1 MESQKRTRELRQ
13 CGLTALV
20 LVFTASAPAQEPLST
35 QAPPSEGSRPAIE
48 QIIHQYILQHPEVVK
63 ESLRLYEERERAAQ
77 QERTK
82 KAVLVRLNDI
92 QQDPSSPVVGKAG
105 GVTVVEFFDY
115 HCGYCKRTESAVKKL
130 LADHPDVQFVFKEF
144 PILGAESSLA
154 AKAGLAAA
162 KQGGYLKFHQA
173 LMDLSGPITMAA
185 LEELASKQGLDAN
198 RLKTDMESAEVQSI
212 LTRNHDLAR
221 DLGVRS
227 TPTFVI
233 GSELVQGAVDSAEIE
248 KFIAQAQSRA
258 NTQAALKMPKP

>member
-1 MESQKRTRELRQ
+1 MSKKFSL
-13 CGLTALV
+13 GLSGLV
-20 LVFTASAPAQEPLST
+20 LVFAAAAPAQESVSI
-35 QAPPSEGSRPAIE
+35 QAPLSEGSRQAIE
-48 QIIHQYILQHPEVVK
+48 QLVHQYLLQHPDVVR
-63 ESLRLYEERERAAQ
+63 ESVRLGEERERVAQ

-82 KAVLVRLNDI
+82 AAVLARLKDI
-92 QQDPSSPVVGKAG
+92 QQDPSSPVVGKGG

-115 HCGYCKRTESAVKKL
+115 HCGYCKRTESAIRKL
-130 LADHPDVQFVFKEF
+130 LADHPDIQFVFKEF

-185 LEELASKQGLDAN
+185 IEELAGKQGLDAN
-198 RLKTDMESAEVQSI
+198 RLKADIESADVQSI

-233 GSELVQGAVDSAEIE
+233 GSELVQGAMDGAEFE
-248 KFIAQAQSRA
+248 KFIAQAQSRV
-258 NTQAALKMPKP
+258 NTQAALKMPKK

>member
-1 MESQKRTRELRQ
+1 MSRRFSL
-13 CGLTALV
+13 GLGALV
-20 LVFTASAPAQEPLST
+20 LVFTASAPAQESVST
-35 QAPPSEGSRPAIE
+35 QAPPAEGIE
-48 QIIHQYILQHPEVVK
+48 QIIHQYLLQHPEVVK

-77 QERTK
+77 LERTK
-82 KAVLVRLNDI
+82 AAVLARLKDI
-92 QQDPSSPVVGKAG
+92 QQDSSSPVVGKDG

-115 HCGYCKRTESAVKKL
+115 HCGYCKRTESAVRKL
-130 LADHPDVQFVFKEF
+130 LADHPDVHFVFKEF

-173 LMDLSGPITMAA
+173 LMDLSGPITMAGIG
-185 LEELASKQGLDAN
+185 ELASKQGLDAN
-198 RLKTDMESAEVQSI
+198 KLKADIESADVQSI

-233 GSELVQGAVDSAEIE
+233 GSELVQGAMDGAEFE
-248 KFIAQAQSRA
+248 KFISQAQSRA
-258 NTQAALKMPKP
+258 NQQAALKMPKQ

>member
-1 MESQKRTRELRQ
+1 MSKKFS
-13 CGLTALV
+13 LTLSAFV
-20 LVFTASAPAQEPLST
+20 LMITASAPAQESVPI
-35 QAPPSEGSRPAIE
+35 QAPPSDGSRQAIE
-48 QIIHQYILQHPEVVK
+48 QLIHQYLLQHPEVVR
-63 ESLRLYEERERAAQ
+63 ESVRLGEERERAAQ

-82 KAVLVRLNDI
+82 AAVLARLKDI

-115 HCGYCKRTESAVKKL
+115 HCGYCKRTESAVRKL
-130 LADHPDVQFVFKEF
+130 LADHPEVRFVFKEF

-162 KQGGYLKFHQA
+162 KQDGYLKFHQA

-198 RLKTDMESAEVQSI
+198 KLKTDMESAEVQSI
-212 LTRNHDLAR
+212 LTRNRDLAR

-233 GSELVQGAVDSAEIE
+233 GPELVQGAMDGADFE
-248 KFIAQAQSRA
+248 KFIAQAQSRVNA
-258 NTQAALKMPKP
+258 HAALKMPKP

>member
-1 MESQKRTRELRQ
+1 MSKKFSLA
-13 CGLTALV
+13 LSALV
-20 LVFTASAPAQEPLST
+20 LVFTASAPAQEPLSI
-35 QAPPSEGSRPAIE
+35 QAPLSDGSRQAIE
-48 QIIHQYILQHPEVVK
+48 QLIHQYLLQHPEVVR
-63 ESLRLYEERERAAQ
+63 ESVRLGEERERAAQ

-82 KAVLVRLNDI
+82 AAVLARLKDI
-92 QQDPSSPVVGKAG
+92 QQDPSSPVAGKAG

-115 HCGYCKRTESAVKKL
+115 RCGYCKRTESAIRKL

-173 LMDLSGPITMAA
+173 LMDLSVPITMAA
-185 LEELASKQGLDAN
+185 IEELASKQGLDAN
-198 RLKTDMESAEVQSI
+198 KLKTDMESAEVQSI

-233 GSELVQGAVDSAEIE
+233 GSELVQGTMDGAEFE

-258 NTQAALKMPKP
+258 NPHAALNIPKQ

>member
-1 MESQKRTRELRQ
+1 MSKNFS
-13 CGLTALV
+13 LTLSAFV
-20 LVFTASAPAQEPLST
+20 LLFTASAPAQESLSI
-35 QAPPSEGSRPAIE
+35 QAPLSEGSRQGIE
-48 QIIHQYILQHPEVVK
+48 QIIHQYLLQHPEVVK

-82 KAVLVRLNDI
+82 AAILARLKDI

-115 HCGYCKRTESAVKKL
+115 HCGYCKRTETAVRKL

-162 KQGGYLKFHQA
+162 KQDSYLKFHQA

-185 LEELASKQGLDAN
+185 LEELASKQGLDADK
-198 RLKTDMESAEVQSI
+198 LKADMESAEVQSI
-212 LTRNHDLAR
+212 LTRNRDLAG

-233 GSELVQGAVDSAEIE
+233 GSELVQGAIDGAEFE

-258 NTQAALKMPKP
+258 NPHAALNMPK